1 MKQKLNKAIKVTLT
15 LTFIIALSCISVS
28 CSNNN
33 YQSAEENTE
42 SRIKEK
48 VTIHESTNFKDE
60 ESAMPTGNYKV
71 NITANGTVL
80 TAVMYDS
87 SSSRALKEM
96 LGKSPITI
104 DMSDYSNF
112 EKVGSLGT
120 ALPRNDEPITTE
132 PGDIILYQGS
142 EFVIYYDTNNW
153 NFTRL
158 GKIDNATKE
167 GLLDALGS
175 DDVTVTLSLAE

>member
-1 MKQKLNKAIKVTLT
+1 MKEKLNVALKMALT
-15 LTFIIALSCISVS
+15 LTFIIALSCVSVS

-33 YQSAEENTE
+33 YQDTKENTE
-42 SRIKEK
+42 SQITEQTK
-48 VTIHESTNFKDE
+48 TYESTNLKDE
-60 ESAMPTGNYKV
+60 ESTMPTGNYKV

-96 LGKSPITI
+96 LEKGPITI

-120 ALPRNDEPITTE
+120 SLPRNDEPITTE

-142 EFVIYYDTNNW
+142 SFVIYYDTNNW

-158 GKIDNATKE
+158 GKIDNATKD
-167 GLLDALGS
+167 GLLEVLGS
-175 DDVTVTLSLAE
+175 GDVTVTLSLA